1 MGIIRTGKQL
11 VCFEVAEIKTR
22 TAVQEEAMTRAEA
35 FDKAWRLGIKGDFS
49 LVDEIYHPD
58 YKALDAYSGVEVN
71 LEADKEVASTLGD
84 LLIGTHPVV
93 LSEDENFLRIHRYN
107 RHLGAEIFASVTTSI
122 TYKDGQII
130 TQHSEVEELD
140 YDPSEGQDWNWED
153 YE

>member
-1 MGIIRTGKQL
+1 
-11 VCFEVAEIKTR
+11 
-22 TAVQEEAMTRAEA
+22 MTRAEA

-58 YKALDAYSGVEVN
+58 YKAVDAYSGVEVN

-93 LSEDENFLRIHRYN
+93 LLEDEIFLRIHRYN
-107 RHLGAEIFASVTTSI
+107 RHLGAEIFASVTTAI
-122 TYKDGQII
+122 TYKDGLII
-130 TQHSEVEELD
+130 TQQTEVEELD
-140 YDPSEGQDWNWED
+140 YDPSEGQDWNLED

>member
-1 MGIIRTGKQL
+1 
-11 VCFEVAEIKTR
+11 
-22 TAVQEEAMTRAEA
+22 MTRAEA

-93 LSEDENFLRIHRYN
+93 LSEDKNFLRIHRYN
-107 RHLGAEIFASVTTSI
+107 RHLGAEIFASVTTAI
-122 TYKDGQII
+122 TYKNGLII
-130 TQHSEVEELD
+130 TQQTEVEELD

>member
-1 MGIIRTGKQL
+1 MTKAEE
-11 VCFEVAEIKTR
+11 FE
-22 TAVQEEAMTRAEA
+22 
-35 FDKAWRLGIKGDFS
+35 KAWRLGYKNDFS
-49 LVDEIYHPD
+49 MVDKIYHPK
-58 YKALDAYSGVEVN
+58 YAALQRNTGVEVN

-93 LSEDENFLRIHRYN
+93 LSEDKNFLRIHRYN
-107 RHLGAEIFASVTTSI
+107 RHLGAEIFASVTTAI

-140 YDPSEGQDWNWED
+140 YDPSKGQDWNWED

>member
-1 MGIIRTGKQL
+1 
-11 VCFEVAEIKTR
+11 
-22 TAVQEEAMTRAEA
+22 MTRAEA

-84 LLIGTHPVV
+84 LLIGTRPVV

-107 RHLGAEIFASVTTSI
+107 RHLGAEIFASVTTAI
-122 TYKDGQII
+122 TYKDGLII
-130 TQHSEVEELD
+130 TQQTEVEELD

>member
-1 MGIIRTGKQL
+1 
-11 VCFEVAEIKTR
+11 
-22 TAVQEEAMTRAEA
+22 MTKAEA

-49 LVDEIYHPD
+49 LIDEIYHPD

-93 LSEDENFLRIHRYN
+93 LSEDKNFLRIHRYN
-107 RHLGAEIFASVTTSI
+107 RHLGAEIFASVTTAI
-122 TYKDGQII
+122 TYKDGLII
-130 TQHSEVEELD
+130 TQQTEVEELD

>member
-1 MGIIRTGKQL
+1 
-11 VCFEVAEIKTR
+11 
-22 TAVQEEAMTRAEA
+22 MTRAEA

-93 LSEDENFLRIHRYN
+93 LSEDKNFLRIHRYN
-107 RHLGAEIFASVTTSI
+107 RHLGAEIFASVTTAI
-122 TYKDGQII
+122 TYKDGLII
-130 TQHSEVEELD
+130 TQQTEVEELD
-140 YDPSEGQDWNWED
+140 YDPSEGQDWNWDD

>member
-1 MGIIRTGKQL
+1 
-11 VCFEVAEIKTR
+11 
-22 TAVQEEAMTRAEA
+22 MTRAEA

-93 LSEDENFLRIHRYN
+93 LSEDKNFLRIHRYN
-107 RHLGAEIFASVTTSI
+107 RHLGAEIFASVTTAI
-122 TYKDGQII
+122 AYKDSLII
-130 TQHSEVEELD
+130 TQQTEVEELD

>member
-1 MGIIRTGKQL
+1 
-11 VCFEVAEIKTR
+11 
-22 TAVQEEAMTRAEA
+22 MTRAEA

-71 LEADKEVASTLGD
+71 LEADKEVASTLGG
-84 LLIGTHPVV
+84 LLTSTHPVV
-93 LSEDENFLRIHRYN
+93 LLEDENFLRIHRYN
-107 RHLGAEIFASVTTSI
+107 RHLGAEIFASVTTAI
-122 TYKDGQII
+122 TYKDGLII
-130 TQHSEVEELD
+130 TQQTEVEELD

>member
-1 MGIIRTGKQL
+1 
-11 VCFEVAEIKTR
+11 
-22 TAVQEEAMTRAEA
+22 MTRAEA
-35 FDKAWRLGIKGDFS
+35 FDKAWRLGIKVDFS
-49 LVDEIYHPD
+49 MVDEIYHSV

-93 LSEDENFLRIHRYN
+93 LSEDKNFLRIHRYN

>member
-1 MGIIRTGKQL
+1 
-11 VCFEVAEIKTR
+11 
-22 TAVQEEAMTRAEA
+22 MTRAEA
-35 FDKAWRLGIKGDFS
+35 FDKAWRLGMKGDFS

-93 LSEDENFLRIHRYN
+93 LSEDKNFLRIHRYN
-107 RHLGAEIFASVTTSI
+107 RHLGAEIFASVTTAI
-122 TYKDGQII
+122 TYKDGLII
-130 TQHSEVEELD
+130 TQQTEVEELD

>member
-1 MGIIRTGKQL
+1 
-11 VCFEVAEIKTR
+11 
-22 TAVQEEAMTRAEA
+22 MTRAEA

-93 LSEDENFLRIHRYN
+93 LSEDKNFLRIHRYN
-107 RHLGAEIFASVTTSI
+107 RHLGAEIFASVTTAI
-122 TYKDGQII
+122 TYKDGLII
-130 TQHSEVEELD
+130 TQQTEVEELG

>member
-1 MGIIRTGKQL
+1 
-11 VCFEVAEIKTR
+11 
-22 TAVQEEAMTRAEA
+22 MTRAEA

-49 LVDEIYHPD
+49 LVDDIYHPD

-84 LLIGTHPVV
+84 LLIGTHPLV
-93 LSEDENFLRIHRYN
+93 LSEDKNFLRIHRYN
-107 RHLGAEIFASVTTSI
+107 RHLGAEIFASVTTAI
-122 TYKDGQII
+122 TYKDGLII
-130 TQHSEVEELD
+130 TQQTEVEELD

>member
-1 MGIIRTGKQL
+1 
-11 VCFEVAEIKTR
+11 
-22 TAVQEEAMTRAEA
+22 MTRAEA

-84 LLIGTHPVV
+84 LLIGTYPVV
-93 LSEDENFLRIHRYN
+93 LSEDKNFLRIHRYN
-107 RHLGAEIFASVTTSI
+107 RHLGAEIFASVTTAI
-122 TYKDGQII
+122 TYKDGLII
-130 TQHSEVEELD
+130 TQQTEVEELD

>member
-1 MGIIRTGKQL
+1 
-11 VCFEVAEIKTR
+11 
-22 TAVQEEAMTRAEA
+22 MTKAEA

-93 LSEDENFLRIHRYN
+93 LSEDKNFLRIHRYN
-107 RHLGAEIFASVTTSI
+107 RHLGAEIFASVTTAI
-122 TYKDGQII
+122 TYKDGLII
-130 TQHSEVEELD
+130 TQQTEVEELD

>member
-1 MGIIRTGKQL
+1 
-11 VCFEVAEIKTR
+11 
-22 TAVQEEAMTRAEA
+22 MTRAEA

-58 YKALDAYSGVEVN
+58 YKAVDAYSGVEVN

-93 LSEDENFLRIHRYN
+93 LSEDKNFLRIHRYN
-107 RHLGAEIFASVTTSI
+107 RHLGAEIFASVTTAI
-122 TYKDGQII
+122 TYKDGLII
-130 TQHSEVEELD
+130 TQQTEVEELD

>member
-1 MGIIRTGKQL
+1 
-11 VCFEVAEIKTR
+11 
-22 TAVQEEAMTRAEA
+22 MTRAEA

-49 LVDEIYHPD
+49 LVDEIYHTD

-93 LSEDENFLRIHRYN
+93 LSEDKNFLRIHRYN
-107 RHLGAEIFASVTTSI
+107 RHLGAEIFASVTTAI
-122 TYKDGQII
+122 TYKDGLII
-130 TQHSEVEELD
+130 TQQTEVEELD

>member
-1 MGIIRTGKQL
+1 MTKAEE
-11 VCFEVAEIKTR
+11 FE
-22 TAVQEEAMTRAEA
+22 
-35 FDKAWRLGIKGDFS
+35 KAWRLGYKNDFS
-49 LVDEIYHPD
+49 MVDKIYHPK
-58 YKALDAYSGVEVN
+58 YAALERNTGVEVN

-107 RHLGAEIFASVTTSI
+107 RHLGAEIFASVTTAI
-122 TYKDGQII
+122 TYKDGLII
-130 TQHSEVEELD
+130 TQQTEVEELD

>member
-1 MGIIRTGKQL
+1 
-11 VCFEVAEIKTR
+11 
-22 TAVQEEAMTRAEA
+22 MTKAEA
-35 FDKAWRLGIKGDFS
+35 FDKAWRLGMKGDFS

-93 LSEDENFLRIHRYN
+93 LSEDKNFLRIHRYN
-107 RHLGAEIFASVTTSI
+107 RHLGAEIFASVTTAI
-122 TYKDGQII
+122 TYKDGLII
-130 TQHSEVEELD
+130 TQQTEVEELD

>member
-1 MGIIRTGKQL
+1 
-11 VCFEVAEIKTR
+11 
-22 TAVQEEAMTRAEA
+22 MTRAEA

-93 LSEDENFLRIHRYN
+93 LSEDKNFLRIHRYN
-107 RHLGAEIFASVTTSI
+107 RHLGAEIFASVTTVI
-122 TYKDGQII
+122 TYKDGLII
-130 TQHSEVEELD
+130 TQQTEVEELD

>member
-1 MGIIRTGKQL
+1 
-11 VCFEVAEIKTR
+11 
-22 TAVQEEAMTRAEA
+22 MTKAEA
-35 FDKAWRLGIKGDFS
+35 FDKAWRLGMKGDFS

-93 LSEDENFLRIHRYN
+93 LSEDKNFLRIHRYN
-107 RHLGAEIFASVTTSI
+107 RHLGAEIFASVTTAI
-122 TYKDGQII
+122 TYKDGLII
-130 TQHSEVEELD
+130 TQQTEVEELD
-140 YDPSEGQDWNWED
+140 YDPSEGQNWNWKD

>member
-1 MGIIRTGKQL
+1 
-11 VCFEVAEIKTR
+11 
-22 TAVQEEAMTRAEA
+22 MTRAEA

-84 LLIGTHPVV
+84 LLIGTYPVV
-93 LSEDENFLRIHRYN
+93 LSEDKNFLRIHRYN
-107 RHLGAEIFASVTTSI
+107 RHIGAEIFASVTTAI
-122 TYKDGQII
+122 TYKDGLII
-130 TQHSEVEELD
+130 TQQTEVEELD

>member
-1 MGIIRTGKQL
+1 
-11 VCFEVAEIKTR
+11 
-22 TAVQEEAMTRAEA
+22 MTRAEA
-35 FDKAWRLGIKGDFS
+35 FDKAWRLGIKEDFS

-84 LLIGTHPVV
+84 LLIGTYPVI
-93 LSEDENFLRIHRYN
+93 LSEDKNFLRIHRYN
-107 RHLGAEIFASVTTSI
+107 RHLGAEIFASVTTAI
-122 TYKDGQII
+122 TYKDGLII
-130 TQHSEVEELD
+130 TQQTEVEELD

>member
-1 MGIIRTGKQL
+1 
-11 VCFEVAEIKTR
+11 
-22 TAVQEEAMTRAEA
+22 MTRAEA

-93 LSEDENFLRIHRYN
+93 LSEDKNFLRIHRYN
-107 RHLGAEIFASVTTSI
+107 RHLGAEIFASVTTAI

-130 TQHSEVEELD
+130 TQQTEVEELD
-140 YDPSEGQDWNWED
+140 YDPSENQDWNWDD

>member
-1 MGIIRTGKQL
+1 
-11 VCFEVAEIKTR
+11 
-22 TAVQEEAMTRAEA
+22 MTRAEA
-35 FDKAWRLGIKGDFS
+35 FDKAWRLGIEGDFS

-93 LSEDENFLRIHRYN
+93 LLEDENFWRIHRYN
-107 RHLGAEIFASVTTSI
+107 RHLGAEIFASVTTAI
-122 TYKDGQII
+122 TYKDGLII
-130 TQHSEVEELD
+130 TQQTEVEELD

>member
-1 MGIIRTGKQL
+1 
-11 VCFEVAEIKTR
+11 
-22 TAVQEEAMTRAEA
+22 MTRAEA

-58 YKALDAYSGVEVN
+58 YKAVDAYSGVEVN

-84 LLIGTHPVV
+84 LLIGTHSVV

-107 RHLGAEIFASVTTSI
+107 RHLGAEIFASVTTAI
-122 TYKDGQII
+122 TYKDGLII
-130 TQHSEVEELD
+130 TQQTEVEELD

-153 YE
+153 YEQ

>member
-1 MGIIRTGKQL
+1 
-11 VCFEVAEIKTR
+11 
-22 TAVQEEAMTRAEA
+22 MTRAEA

-93 LSEDENFLRIHRYN
+93 LSEDKNFLRIHRYN
-107 RHLGAEIFASVTTSI
+107 RHLGAEIFASVTTAI
-122 TYKDGQII
+122 TYKDGLII
-130 TQHSEVEELD
+130 TQQTEVEELD
-140 YDPSEGQDWNWED
+140 YDPSENQDWNWDD